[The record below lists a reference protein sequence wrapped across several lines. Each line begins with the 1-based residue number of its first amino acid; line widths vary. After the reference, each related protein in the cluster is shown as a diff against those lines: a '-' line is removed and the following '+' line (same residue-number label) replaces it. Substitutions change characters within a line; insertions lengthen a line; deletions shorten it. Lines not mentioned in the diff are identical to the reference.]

1 MIRGLF
7 FGLFWGSLLSVA
19 ALMAVSLTSPVSDP
33 SQDAVA
39 ANNSE
44 EPEIIAPEPVEED
57 VVAPEPVEEAPVVA
71 EADVSEPKAE
81 EPVAEDIA
89 VEAPAGVEESPAQAE
104 VEAPVTS
111 EPDVDVAIGNPTGD
125 DLGGLVA
132 PSSADGAVP
141 TIETSEEAPLARQPA
156 TAAAAAPA
164 DTDTLPVLEP
174 SSGNPPKVATAGS
187 TLEAPSESAQAKAPT
202 TQTGTNPQGAAPK
215 TTLVTDTEAD
225 APQVATATPAP
236 PKETPKPKSIAINL
250 PVIEN
255 PVTPETTEI
264 AEDVPAEPDTEIA
277 VLGTPTQGTAASNS
291 FTSRSSGSSRLP
303 TVGSGTTL
311 AKPIT
316 ESRAAPQ
323 AGALATYAADF
334 DSTDLPL
341 LSIILIDEQGAG
353 IPRDQLKN
361 IQVPVTIAIDPL
373 RPDAAAAAAEYRST
387 GLEVVALLDGL
398 ANEASPT
405 DVEVTLEGFF
415 NAMAETVA
423 VLDPT
428 DARLQ
433 KNRQLLASVL
443 GVIKRSGHGMITYDQ
458 GLNAAEQAA
467 ARQGVPAAAIF
478 RVLDA
483 ENEQAPKI
491 KRYLERAAFN
501 ANRDGSVVVL
511 GRNRP
516 ETIAAILEWSL
527 ERKTSGLA
535 IGPVSAVMQSQ

>member
-19 ALMAVSLTSPVSDP
+19 ALTAVSLTSPVSGP

-39 ANNSE
+39 AEGSE
-44 EPEIIAPEPVEED
+44 EPEITVPETVEED
-57 VVAPEPVEEAPVVA
+57 VVAPEPVEETPVVA
-71 EADVSEPKAE
+71 EADVSEPEAE
-81 EPVAEDIA
+81 KPVSEDIA
-89 VEAPAGVEESPAQAE
+89 VEAPVVVEESPAQAE
-104 VEAPVTS
+104 VEAPATS
-111 EPDVDVAIGNPTGD
+111 ELDVDVAIGNPTGD
-125 DLGGLVA
+125 DVGGLVA
-132 PSSADGAVP
+132 PSSAEGAVP

-156 TAAAAAPA
+156 TAAATPA
-164 DTDTLPVLEP
+164 DADTLPVLEP
-174 SSGNPPKVATAGS
+174 SSGKPPKVATAGG
-187 TLEAPSESAQAKAPT
+187 TLEAPSESAQATAPT

-215 TTLVTDTEAD
+215 TALVTDTEAD

-264 AEDVPAEPDTEIA
+264 AEDVPSEPDTEIA
-277 VLGTPTQGTAASNS
+277 VLGTPTQGTAATNS

-353 IPRDQLKN
+353 IPREQLKN

-535 IGPVSAVMQSQ
+535 IGPVSAVMRSQ